1 MSRGAD
7 LAVRCATS
15 TTVGLALG
23 LTWWLI
29 NRLFE
34 ADVFCSGE
42 GCLGVVLLL
51 YPALLVGCA
60 FLGLFVLTYSRIAHG
75 WLIAMLGPIAT
86 GVLVGLWPS
95 LTPFAAIVSV
105 TGGYLV
111 AGLLSAP
118 VAFRSQ

>member
-1 MSRGAD
+1 MSRGVE
-7 LAVRCATS
+7 LAVRSATC

-34 ADVFCSGE
+34 ADVFCTGE

-51 YPALLVGCA
+51 YPALLVVCA
-60 FLGLFVLTYSRIAHG
+60 LLGHFVLTSSGLPHG
-75 WLIAMLGPIAT
+75 WLVAMLGPMAS
-86 GVLVGLWPS
+86 GVFIGLWPA
-95 LTPFAAIVSV
+95 LTPFATVASV

-111 AGLLSAP
+111 AGLVSAP